1 MTAALLVTAEGV
13 RTLIVFA
20 RHCHARG
27 KLHLGT
33 MLVLFGVSL
42 ALRAPATATVTTE
55 ATGVPNLAIFVR
67 GACSLGTVIGSV
79 GLLELSGWA
88 WLRLRYAL
96 AVVAVGTCA
105 LAWLAFGGPRPRAG
119 TELLAA
125 IAWIGGAVPGV
136 AFAAFTVR
144 IRMVVRQ
151 APWRVCK
158 AGALTIAGCLV
169 CTAGV
174 VASLVAVTGG
184 PDLTGGSAGR
194 GLVVQSAGGL
204 LIAAG
209 SCFGEA
215 VGFVEDVRRRLEN
228 VRVRRLWRY
237 VEPIRRAM
245 TDRLHAGGVPVRE
258 IIDIYDSLLLARQ
271 QNCGW
276 VRERAVLVAE
286 AVGFGR
292 RDRAEFIDAVELRAS
307 VKRACRPRGRAMPA
321 EVQPLN
327 LDVENDPLDVDVAAQ
342 RAQVA
347 RLAKLVLRNGTVR
360 RTASYQRGGGSAKG
374 EGISDRQMAGSS
386 HRSRPVHAGRRGM
399 PWP

>member
-20 RHCHARG
+20 RHRHARG

-42 ALRAPATATVTTE
+42 ALRVPAATTVTTE
-55 ATGVPNLAIFVR
+55 ATGVPKLTIFVR
-67 GACSLGTVIGSV
+67 TACSLGTVIGVV
-79 GLLELSGWA
+79 GLLEHSGWA

-96 AVVAVGTCA
+96 AVVSVGTCA
-105 LAWLAFGGPRPRAG
+105 LAWLAFGGPHPRGEA
-119 TELLAA
+119 ELVAA

-151 APWRVCK
+151 ASWRVRK

-184 PDLTGGSAGR
+184 PDLSGGSAGR

-215 VGFVEDVRRRLEN
+215 VGLVEDVRRRLEN
-228 VRVRRLWRY
+228 VRVRRLWRF

-245 TDRLHAGGVPVRE
+245 TDRLHAGGVPGRE
-258 IIDIYDSLLLARQ
+258 IIDIYDSVLLARQ
-271 QNCGW
+271 QNCGR

-292 RDRAEFIDAVELRAS
+292 RDRAEFIDAVELRAA
-307 VKRACRPRGRAMPA
+307 VKRACRHQGRAVPA
-321 EVQPLN
+321 EVRRLD
-327 LDVENDPLDVDVAAQ
+327 LDVEKDPLDIDVAAQ

-347 RLAKLVLRNGTVR
+347 RLAKLVLRNGMVR
-360 RTASYQRGGGSAKG
+360 RTA
-374 EGISDRQMAGSS
+374 
-386 HRSRPVHAGRRGM
+386 
-399 PWP
+399 